1 MGGVDMR
8 DMAVKLINALKG
20 TDANRNIAGSD
31 ATRNIIQPLE
41 DSPETVTKTTTNVET
56 RRKSK

>member
-1 MGGVDMR
+1 MR